1 MDIDMS
7 GVKGLLV
14 AGGTGSRLRPFTNYT
29 HKTLLPLFN
38 RPVIDYALKTIR
50 QAGISE
56 ITIIANEHIG
66 QIAKHL
72 GSGEEG
78 EKIHYVI
85 EDEAKGVANALRLA
99 RPYIEGSRVMLY
111 FADNITSWDF
121 SDDVGKF
128 EESENAPGAVLL
140 AREVEDPGS
149 FGVCMMDEEGR
160 VIDIVEKP
168 EIPPSNL
175 AIGGIYLFDE
185 RFWEY
190 LDEETNG
197 GDEGFSISKITGRYV
212 KQGEAEIR
220 NFGEG
225 TWVDCGTPKNLM
237 KASLMAMDGVITA
250 EKE

>member
-1 MDIDMS
+1 MS

-14 AGGTGSRLRPFTNYT
+14 AGGTGSRLSPFTEYT
-29 HKTLLPLFN
+29 HKTLLPLFD

-72 GSGEEG
+72 GSGKEG
-78 EKIHYVI
+78 EKIHFVI
-85 EDEAKGVANALRLA
+85 EDEAMGVANALRLA
-99 RPYIEGSRVMLY
+99 RPYIEGSRLMLY
-111 FADNITSWDF
+111 FADNITSCDF
-121 SDDVGKF
+121 SDDVAKF
-128 EESENAPGAVLL
+128 EEAENAPGAVLL
-140 AREVEDPGS
+140 AREVDDPGS
-149 FGVCMMDEEGR
+149 FGVCMMDEEGS

-168 EIPPSNL
+168 KIPPSNL

-197 GDEGFSISKITGRYV
+197 GDEGFSISKITRRYV
-212 KQGEAEIR
+212 IQGDAEIR

-225 TWVDCGTPKNLM
+225 TWIDCGTPENLM

>member
-1 MDIDMS
+1 M
-7 GVKGLLV
+7 GRVRGLLV

-38 RPVIDYALKTIR
+38 RPVIDYALKTMR
-50 QAGISE
+50 EAGITE

-72 GSGEEG
+72 GPGEKG
-78 EKIHYVI
+78 EKIHYVV

-99 RPYIEGSRVMLY
+99 RPYLEGSRIMLY
-111 FADNITSWDF
+111 FSDNITTWNF

-128 EESENAPGAVLL
+128 QKSESAPGAVLL
-140 AREVEDPGS
+140 AREVEDPGA
-149 FGVCMMDEEGR
+149 FGVCRMDEEGD

-168 EIPPSNL
+168 ENPPSNL

-190 LDEETNG
+190 LDSETTD
-197 GDEGFSISKITGRYV
+197 GDGGFSISSITRRYV
-212 KQGEAEIR
+212 KQGDAVIR

-225 TWVDCGTPKNLM
+225 TWVDCGTPENLM
-237 KASLMAMDGVITA
+237 KAGIMAMEGIIGA
-250 EKE
+250 KLE